1 MNAETPHVDLCGSG
15 TGSPLR
21 YTTTG
26 VPQIA
31 ATPKSA
37 ESGQT
42 RPRRPP
48 PRHAYARP
56 MLTTGLMQCSITTS
70 FNHFVGAE
78 YKRFPVSSAE
88 RILWA
93 QGQGQA
99 AV

>member
-1 MNAETPHVDLCGSG
+1 MVRRDRHTEEPDSQPGGRALPCLCPRGCGIVCRQAGGPRGAPAGAKAKWSL
-15 TGSPLR
+15 SP
-21 YTTTG
+21 
-26 VPQIA
+26 VWV
-31 ATPKSA
+31 
-37 ESGQT
+37 
-42 RPRRPP
+42 
-48 PRHAYARP
+48 
-56 MLTTGLMQCSITTS
+56 TTGLMQCSITTS